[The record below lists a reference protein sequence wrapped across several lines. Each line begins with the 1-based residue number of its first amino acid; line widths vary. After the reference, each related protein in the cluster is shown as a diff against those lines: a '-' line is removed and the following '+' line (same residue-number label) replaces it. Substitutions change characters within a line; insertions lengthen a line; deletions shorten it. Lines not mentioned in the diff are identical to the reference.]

1 MFSRTT
7 IIYLFLILSVLT
19 LLLSHT
25 IQTNYGD
32 VIPKSNFE
40 MVNWIA
46 FFIIIITI
54 LPPIRTYILRA

>member
-1 MFSRTT
+1 MYSRTT
-7 IIYLFLILSVLT
+7 IVYFFLILSIFT

-25 IQTNYGD
+25 IQTTYGD
-32 VIPKSNFE
+32 IVPKSNFE

-54 LPPIRTYILRA
+54 LPLTRTYILRA